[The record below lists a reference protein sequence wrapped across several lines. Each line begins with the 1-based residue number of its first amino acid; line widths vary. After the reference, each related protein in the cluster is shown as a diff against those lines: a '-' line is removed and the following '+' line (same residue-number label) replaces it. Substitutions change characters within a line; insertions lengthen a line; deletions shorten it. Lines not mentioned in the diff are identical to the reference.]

1 MSARLN
7 EVRLDLAGGWVDRT
21 PLLEWAREFQPQ
33 GSVML
38 VTLQDAS
45 FGPAATRFAIEAA
58 IESGRSL
65 VTVNIVRLSHPPN
78 SPASTSEALRAPTT
92 LAGLLGLDADCVRI
106 RTASPSAALLEFAAE
121 CHPSIVVLG
130 PNQAAV
136 PQRDRKAYDKLA
148 RALSGKVPCLVWHP
162 QWADESPMEGD
173 QSGHRPEPESRSG
186 RRKPRPPQAGN
197 SAKPPRRP
205 QCAS

>member
-38 VTLQDAS
+38 VTLQDAPFRQS
-45 FGPAATRFAIEAA
+45 AIRFAVEAA

-65 VTVNIVRLSHPPN
+65 VTVNIVRLSHPR
-78 SPASTSEALRAPTT
+78 SASASASEALRAPAT
-92 LAGLLGLDADCVRI
+92 LAGLLGLDTDCVRI

-121 CHPSIVVLG
+121 CRPSIVIFG
-130 PNQAAV
+130 ISRAAV
-136 PQRDRKAYDKLA
+136 LERDRKAYDKLA
-148 RALSGKVPCLVWHP
+148 RAVYGKVPCLIWHP
-162 QWADESPMEGD
+162 QWADELPMEGD
-173 QSGHRPEPESRSG
+173 QSGHQPGPKSRSG
-186 RRKPRPPQAGN
+186 SRRL
-197 SAKPPRRP
+197 
-205 QCAS
+205 